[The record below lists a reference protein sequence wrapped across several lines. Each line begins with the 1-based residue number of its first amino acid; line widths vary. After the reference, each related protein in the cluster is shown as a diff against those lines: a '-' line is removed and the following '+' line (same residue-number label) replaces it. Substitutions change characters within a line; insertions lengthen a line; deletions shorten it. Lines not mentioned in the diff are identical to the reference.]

1 VDPPEARP
9 LPFDR
14 PSPATI
20 RSPTVPAATPETTF
34 RPLGAILG
42 WVFPGLGHIASG
54 NMKRGLYAMAGVLVL
69 FVGGLLVGGIDC
81 VDRKEDRLWFFGQ
94 AGCGPITFVASYAND
109 ALLKSGEAAPMI
121 EMPSYPGQPE
131 VFVSSY
137 KGLAHANEF
146 GTLFV
151 FLAGLLNLCVLLDAA
166 VRPPASDA
174 PSVRRRAGEGASA

>member
-1 VDPPEARP
+1 M
-9 LPFDR
+9 
-14 PSPATI
+14 PATNND
-20 RSPTVPAATPETTF
+20 TTF

-42 WVFPGLGHIASG
+42 WVFPGLGHIAGG
-54 NMKRGLYAMAGVLVL
+54 NAKRGFCAMAGVLVL
-69 FVGGLLVGGIDC
+69 FLGGLLVGGVDC

-94 AGCGPITFVASYAND
+94 AGCGPIAFAASYAND

-151 FLAGLLNLCVLLDAA
+151 FLAGLLNICVLLDAT
-166 VRPPASDA
+166 VRAPSSDA
-174 PSVRRRAGEGASA
+174 PSTGRRAGEGASK